1 MTCPKWHK
9 TQFKV
14 ELFKRMADLKKP
26 IERKSHTLLERR
38 AISWAL
44 GSRHAGIPDDQS
56 LLVAKEMLGNWVTI
70 IRRSVPVGAIIAICV
85 FLTFGHENKK
95 SLFFGGIASVLLS
108 YAGTFY
114 LTAIWR
120 RAKINMSN
128 FAKFFFLF
136 CFCRVSIGLSW
147 TIILIQA
154 ALVSKGVSDDILFGV
169 GVALISMPMFGGSII
184 FSMLFWL
191 PVTIGFGI
199 SFFITSHFAGYTTFV
214 AYLLYSFLV
223 LISLI
228 NISKKAVELSLTS
241 VKLRSVSD
249 YLSVAIAELE
259 EQTSDWLWKTDNLLI
274 IVDASLGFQRAVG
287 NTIDLNDLPLL
298 ELFEWHAGDVDKPG
312 VESDRNESIKRKIAR
327 HESFSKELIVIE
339 VVNDVKWWRVSGRP
353 QYDENMEFTGYI
365 GVATDVTA
373 DCKLQKKTEYL
384 ANHDALTGLFNR
396 HRLASILTEI
406 HEYSNIENT
415 AVIVIDLDYFKQ
427 VNDKY
432 GHHAGDQLLTLVG
445 RRLEL
450 HIRTGDYA
458 ARLGGDEFCVVL
470 RKVENDEAETISRRI
485 LEALKQPYQVDN
497 LQLVIGA
504 SAGIAFASNEHR
516 NADELLRLADVA
528 ALQAKHERR
537 GELAVFGIDML
548 EEHRRASTLR
558 SDMLSAI
565 EYNQFELVFQPIY
578 DLNHDCVIRKESLI
592 RWIHPK
598 YGVVGPGEFIE
609 FAEAT
614 GAITKI
620 DEWVLR
626 QVLKIFADG
635 CKDRIAV
642 NISSYSLFAPGFL
655 ERIHNKILQEKAFA
669 HLLEIEIT
677 ETSILRLNEGH
688 EEYLKSL
695 RALGVTLALDDFGTG
710 QSSLARL
717 GAVPCD
723 RIKIDRSL
731 AVASVEKYRRRT
743 ILRYVVKLAQ
753 EIGVGVC
760 IEGIEDKEMLDFC
773 RGIGA
778 DEGQGFYL
786 GRPSE
791 VSSATSVQAD
801 IESPLT
807 QSNQFATISPV
818 CYPK

>member
-1 MTCPKWHK
+1 M
-9 TQFKV
+9 
-14 ELFKRMADLKKP
+14 
-26 IERKSHTLLERR
+26 ERL

-44 GSRHAGIPDDQS
+44 GGKHTGIPDDQS

-70 IRRSVPVGAIIAICV
+70 IRRSLPVGAVIAICV

-108 YAGTFY
+108 CGGTFY
-114 LTAIWR
+114 LTTFWR
-120 RAKINMSN
+120 KAKIGMSN

-136 CFCRVSIGLSW
+136 CFCRIVIGLSW
-147 TIILIQA
+147 AIILIQA
-154 ALVSKGVSDDILFGV
+154 ASVSKGVSDDILFGA
-169 GVALISMPMFGGSII
+169 GTALISMPLFGGSLI

-199 SFFITSHFAGYTTFV
+199 SFFITSHFAGYATFA
-214 AYLLYSFLV
+214 AYLSYSFLV

-228 NISKKAVELSLTS
+228 NITKKARELSLTS

-259 EQTSDWLWKTDNLLI
+259 EQTSDWLWKTDDLLT
-274 IVDASLGFQRAVG
+274 IVGASLGFQKAVG
-287 NTIDLNDLPLL
+287 NTIDLNGLPLL
-298 ELFEWHAGDVDKPG
+298 ELFERHAGDVDKFG
-312 VESDRNESIKRKIAR
+312 IWNQHNEIITKKIKNR
-327 HESFSKELIVIE
+327 ESFSKELLTIE
-339 VVNDVKWWRVSGRP
+339 VVNDVKWWRISGRP
-353 QYDENMEFTGYI
+353 QYDDNMNFTGYI
-365 GVATDVTA
+365 GVGTDVTY
-373 DCKLQKKTEYL
+373 DYKLQKKTEYL
-384 ANHDALTGLFNR
+384 ASHDALTGLFNR
-396 HRLASILTEI
+396 HRLASILNEI
-406 HEYSNIENT
+406 HEYADIENT

-445 RRLEL
+445 RRLEV
-450 HIRTGDYA
+450 HIRAGDYA

-470 RKVENDEAETISRRI
+470 RRVENDEAELISRRI
-485 LEALKQPYQVDN
+485 LEALKQPYQIGD
-497 LQLVIGA
+497 LQVVIGA

-537 GELAVFGIDML
+537 GELAVFGIEML
-548 EEHRRASTLR
+548 EEHRRVSTLR
-558 SDMLSAI
+558 SDMPSAI
-565 EYNQFELVFQPIY
+565 EHNQFELVFQPIY
-578 DLNHDCVIRKESLI
+578 DLHRDCVVRKEALI

-598 YGVVGPGEFIE
+598 YDVVGPGEFIE

-620 DEWVLR
+620 DEWVLG
-626 QVLKIFADG
+626 QVLNIFADG
-635 CKDRIAV
+635 GTERIAV

-655 ERIHNKILQEKAFA
+655 EGIHNKILQREEFA

-677 ETSILRLNEGH
+677 ETAILRLNEGH
-688 EEYLKSL
+688 EAYLKSL

-717 GAVPCD
+717 GTVPCD

-731 AVASVEKYRRRT
+731 AVASVEKYRRGT

-760 IEGIEDKEMLDFC
+760 VEGIEDNEMLDFC
-773 RGIGA
+773 RRIGA

-791 VSSATSVQAD
+791 VSSAASVRAD

-807 QSNQFATISPV
+807 Q
-818 CYPK
+818 